1 MTYYSLSGPDRLK
14 VAREI
19 LMQILLFEGVK
30 IAETDVGLAL
40 LYVDDCMKARD
51 RVAPTATIPTS
62 ARLCLRDKTY
72 RAAVSA
78 LSVP

>member
-1 MTYYSLSGPDRLK
+1 MRQI
-14 VAREI
+14 I
-19 LMQILLFEGVK
+19 LEQIEQILLFEGVK

-78 LSVP
+78 LSAS